1 MVKLCCTHS
10 RFQQTYPFPF
20 LLLYRLFPRARSA
33 VTQRRGTAR
42 RNVSFPDLNFLWALD
57 PAFAR
62 FAALSPRRWRGQM
75 GMGSRASHLGVGRDE
90 KCRRPA
96 SILPMVGRL
105 PLMPTIHPSGW
116 FNRRSRPVPN
126 REAFVICLKRL
137 EHCVC
142 VHQSQTTPLQN
153 YGLLQYFVLTQK
165 PQFRRQ
171 IRYREILCEFSAVKR
186 GINYNPSVL

>member
-62 FAALSPRRWRGQM
+62 FAARHRDDGADGWAWAPGLRIWALGGMKSAGGLLLFCRWLV
-75 GMGSRASHLGVGRDE
+75 GS
-90 KCRRPA
+90 
-96 SILPMVGRL
+96 

-116 FNRRSRPVPN
+116 FNRRGRPVPN

-142 VHQSQTTPLQN
+142 AHQSQTTPLCKTMGCYSTLHLPRSHSSEGRSGTVRSYVN
-153 YGLLQYFVLTQK
+153 FLRSKEG
-165 PQFRRQ
+165 
-171 IRYREILCEFSAVKR
+171 
-186 GINYNPSVL
+186 